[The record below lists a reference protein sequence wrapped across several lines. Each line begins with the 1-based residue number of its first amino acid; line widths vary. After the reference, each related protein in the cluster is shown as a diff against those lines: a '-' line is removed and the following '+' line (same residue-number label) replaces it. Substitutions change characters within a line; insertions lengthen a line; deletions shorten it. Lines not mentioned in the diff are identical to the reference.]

1 MKFILLCLILT
12 SLYSIQTHAIVVVV
26 SKDSNINSLTKRQVV
41 DIYMGR
47 FNTFPNGENVS
58 PFDLPPQSTL
68 KNQFYMQLLQKSE
81 KKVNSYW
88 ARLLFSGSAKPP
100 TIVKSVDDIISRIIE
115 NNEMM
120 AYIPESEVRQGVK
133 VVFKF
138 VQN

>member
-1 MKFILLCLILT
+1 MKFKLFYILFILF
-12 SLYSIQTHAIVVVV
+12 YSIQSNALVVIVN
-26 SKDSNINSLTKRQVV
+26 KNSNINSLTKRQVV

-47 FNTFPNGENVS
+47 FNTFPNGENVT
-58 PFDLPPQSTL
+58 PVDLPPQSVL
-68 KNQFYMQLLQKSE
+68 KSQFYMQLVQQNE
-81 KKVNSYW
+81 KKINSYW

-100 TIVKSVDDIISRIIE
+100 KIIESVDDIISQILK

-120 AYIPESEVRQGVK
+120 AYIPESEVKQGVK